1 MPEETPTTEALLA
14 RAAAGN
20 GAAWGDQQAGSGAPA
35 TSAAS
40 AVPEASGAVFALVAF
55 AGANLSARRRDRTS
69 SFLPRL
75 RPPKMQGLTS
85 KFDE

>member
-1 MPEETPTTEALLA
+1 MPQETSTTEALLA

-40 AVPEASGAVFALVAF
+40 AVPEPSVAALALVAF
-55 AGANLSARRRDRTS
+55 AGTVMSASRGDR
-69 SFLPRL
+69 
-75 RPPKMQGLTS
+75 
-85 KFDE
+85 